1 MNALDGLEH
10 PGRFLAHSLGEP
22 EAKENGIFK
31 EERKMRENR
40 LLSTRNVAVMG
51 MFGALSAV
59 LMLFEIP
66 LPFLAPSFYGLDLSE
81 VPILVGTFALGPV
94 AGVVME
100 VVKILI
106 KLVLKPT
113 STGFVGEFA
122 NLVFGCSMVVPAGMI
137 YQIYKTKKGAMAAMA
152 AGTVI
157 MSLIGIA
164 GNALVM
170 IPFYAN
176 FMPLDNILAAGAAI
190 NPAVGN
196 VWTFALFC
204 VGPFNVV
211 KGCIVSLITAVVYK
225 RISSV
230 IHSVGTER
238 RKRRVHI

>member
-1 MNALDGLEH
+1 
-10 PGRFLAHSLGEP
+10 
-22 EAKENGIFK
+22 
-31 EERKMRENR
+31 MRENQ

-51 MFGALSAV
+51 MFGALAAV

-66 LPFLAPSFYGLDLSE
+66 LPFLAPSFYGLDVSE

-94 AGVVME
+94 AGAVME

-122 NLVFGCSMVVPAGMI
+122 NLVFGCSMVIPAGMI
-137 YQIYKTKKGAMAAMA
+137 YQIHKTKKGAMAAMA

-157 MSLIGIA
+157 MAAVGVA

-170 IPFYAN
+170 IPFYSN
-176 FMPLDNILAAGAAI
+176 FMPLENILAAGAAI

-211 KGCIVSLITAVVYK
+211 KGIVVSLITALVYK
-225 RISSV
+225 RASGV
-230 IHSVGTER
+230 IHSVRVEKKRER
-238 RKRRVHI
+238 LARQ

>member
-1 MNALDGLEH
+1 MIPPCD
-10 PGRFLAHSLGEP
+10 EP
-22 EAKENGIFK
+22 IRINFQ
-31 EERKMRENR
+31 EEKKMRENQ

-51 MFGALSAV
+51 MFGALAAV

-66 LPFLAPSFYGLDLSE
+66 LPFLAPSFYGLDVSE

-94 AGVVME
+94 AGAVME

-122 NLVFGCSMVVPAGMI
+122 NLVFGCSMVIPAGMI
-137 YQIYKTKKGAMAAMA
+137 YQIHKTKKGAMAAMA

-157 MSLIGIA
+157 MAAVGVA

-170 IPFYAN
+170 IPFYSN
-176 FMPLDNILAAGAAI
+176 FMPLENILAAGAAI

-211 KGCIVSLITAVVYK
+211 KGIVVSLITALVYK
-225 RISSV
+225 RVSGV
-230 IHSVGTER
+230 IHSVRVEKKRER
-238 RKRRVHI
+238 LARQ